1 MVSLTIR
8 RREEHRRMP
17 WKNGLGVTEEIA
29 IAPEGATL
37 ADPFLWRLSSALVQA
52 DGPFSLFPGYD
63 RTLVVV
69 EGAGMTLDVDG
80 KRTTLARL
88 DAPFVFPGEASIMS
102 TLSEGP
108 IRDFNVMALREKV
121 RSRTLLVLTSEETSG
136 ETAVTATAGETT
148 VVVCLEGTC
157 TLACT
162 LAGTLAGTDNHTI
175 SLHGLDTLFVTGVT
189 EDARMVLGGD
199 GVAAV
204 VRIAV
209 L

>member
-29 IAPEGATL
+29 IAPDGAAL

-69 EGAGMTLDVDG
+69 DGAGMILDVDG

-88 DAPFVFPGEASIMS
+88 GDPFVFPGEASVMS

-108 IRDFNVMALREKV
+108 IRDFNVMALRGKV
-121 RSRTLLVLTSEETSG
+121 RSRTQLFRPSEGTGG
-136 ETAVTATAGETT
+136 ETFVTAAGETT
-148 VVVCLEGTC
+148 IVVCLDGSCAAAVAE
-157 TLACT
+157 
-162 LAGTLAGTDNHTI
+162 TDARPVF
-175 SLHGLDTLFVTGVT
+175 LHGLDALFVTGVT
-189 EDARMVLGGD
+189 EDVRMPLGGN

-204 VRIAV
+204 VHIAV

>member
-1 MVSLTIR
+1 MVSLTVR

-63 RTLVVV
+63 RTLVVID
-69 EGAGMTLDVDG
+69 GAGMTLDADG
-80 KRTTLARL
+80 KRTTIARL
-88 DAPFVFPGEASIMS
+88 DAPFVFPGEASVTS
-102 TLSEGP
+102 ALSEGP
-108 IRDFNVMALREKV
+108 IRDFNVMALRGKV
-121 RSRTLLVLTSEETSG
+121 RSRTQLFRPSEGTGG
-136 ETAVTATAGETT
+136 ETFVTAAGETT
-148 VVVCLEGTC
+148 IVVCLDGSCAAAVAE
-157 TLACT
+157 
-162 LAGTLAGTDNHTI
+162 TDARPVF
-175 SLHGLDTLFVTGVT
+175 LHGLDALFVTGVT
-189 EDARMVLGGD
+189 EVVRMSLGGD

-204 VRIAV
+204 VHIAV

>member
-1 MVSLTIR
+1 MVSLTVR

-37 ADPFLWRLSSALVQA
+37 ADSFLWRLSSALVQA

-63 RTLVVV
+63 RTLVVID
-69 EGAGMTLDVDG
+69 GAGMILDADG

-88 DAPFVFPGEASIMS
+88 DAPFVFPGEASVTS
-102 TLSEGP
+102 ALSEGP
-108 IRDFNVMALREKV
+108 IRDFNVMALRGKV
-121 RSRTLLVLTSEETSG
+121 RSRTRLFRPSEGTGG
-136 ETAVTATAGETT
+136 EAFVTAAAGETT
-148 VVVCLEGTC
+148 IVVCLDGSCAAAVAE
-157 TLACT
+157 
-162 LAGTLAGTDNHTI
+162 TDARPVF
-175 SLHGLDTLFVTGVT
+175 LHGLDALFVTGVT
-189 EDARMVLGGD
+189 EVVRMSLGGD

-204 VRIAV
+204 VHIAV

>member
-29 IAPEGATL
+29 IAPDGAAL

-69 EGAGMTLDVDG
+69 DGAGMILDVDG
-80 KRTTLARL
+80 KRTALARFG
-88 DAPFVFPGEASIMS
+88 DPFVFPGEASVMS

-108 IRDFNVMALREKV
+108 IRDFNVMALRGNV
-121 RSRTLLVLTSEETSG
+121 RTRTLLVLASEGT
-136 ETAVTATAGETT
+136 TITATAGETT
-148 VVVCLEGTC
+148 VVVCLQGSC
-157 TLACT
+157 TLS
-162 LAGTLAGTDNHTI
+162 GPEDRPV
-175 SLHGLDTLFVTGVT
+175 SLRGLDALFVTEVT
-189 EDARMVLGGD
+189 EDARMPFGGD

-204 VRIAV
+204 VHIAV
-209 L
+209 A

>member
-63 RTLVVV
+63 RTLVVI
-69 EGAGMTLDVDG
+69 EGAGMKLDADG

-88 DAPFVFPGEASIMS
+88 DAPFVFPGEASVMS
-102 TLSEGP
+102 ALSEGP
-108 IRDFNVMALREKV
+108 IRDFNVMALRGKV
-121 RSRTLLVLTSEETSG
+121 RSRTYLFRPSEGTGG
-136 ETAVTATAGETT
+136 EAFVTAAAGETT
-148 VVVCLEGTC
+148 IVVCLDGSCAAAVAE
-157 TLACT
+157 
-162 LAGTLAGTDNHTI
+162 TDARPV
-175 SLHGLDTLFVTGVT
+175 SLHGLDALFVAGVT
-189 EDARMVLGGD
+189 DDAKMILGGD

-204 VRIAV
+204 VHIAV